1 MPPSNRHQTGE
12 AMMKKEPTKNIGRAL
27 LPGLLL
33 CALLAPTPRASAAD
47 PPARDPSA
55 DSVRIALPPSGE
67 VQIEN
72 RRGGVRVE
80 VWAEDYVGLSVETA
94 RAAPAKTAR
103 GKSRAT
109 KARPAPRRASSPARV
124 ERTESLLLISV
135 PRANAPG
142 SPGVELSVRVPASAR
157 LTILTAEGNVLVN
170 GLPASL
176 NAQSISG
183 DMNVSLAARP
193 DADVTAQSL
202 NGTVTLG
209 EGLEAPPGTG
219 GRVLRQKFKARWGD
233 ASRPVNLFSGRGR
246 IGLDALARPPGRDD
260 SARAARRATPG
271 DSDENGDLT
280 DGAPTLS
287 GPSGPPLRAAPPQPA
302 ETPEEVDEDDVVRV
316 EADLVT
322 LNVSVVERASG
333 RGLTGLVR
341 EDFRLAEDGVEQEI
355 AHFESANA
363 PFDLLL
369 LIDLSGSTAKVTDTI
384 RAAARRFVAATR
396 AQDRVGVVAFS
407 GTTSVVS
414 PLTIDRR
421 ALDAAVSTMQP
432 PQGDTRLYDA
442 LDFALDYLERE
453 SSPSRRRAVILMS
466 DGLDSTLPNVTG
478 SGSAKSYE
486 EVRDRAQEFDG
497 VLYTIWTDTEE
508 YEAFSPL
515 DIQPETFD
523 LARERTQKLAEAG
536 GGLFYEVKRLEDLAG
551 AYERVVADLGTVY
564 SLSYRPTNKQ
574 RDGRWRAIRVRLPRH
589 PAAVARGKRGYNA
602 K

>member
-1 MPPSNRHQTGE
+1 
-12 AMMKKEPTKNIGRAL
+12 MMKKEPTKNIGRVL
-27 LPGLLL
+27 LLGLLL
-33 CALLAPTPRASAAD
+33 CALLTPTPRASASGTL
-47 PPARDPSA
+47 PRDPSA
-55 DSVRIALPPSGE
+55 DSVQIALPPNGE

-80 VWAEDYVGLSVETA
+80 VWAEDYVGLDVETGQ
-94 RAAPAKTAR
+94 AAPTKPAR
-103 GKSRAT
+103 GKSRT
-109 KARPAPRRASSPARV
+109 SKARPAPRRSSPARV

-135 PRANAPG
+135 PRANAAG

-176 NAQSISG
+176 SAQSISG

-209 EGLEAPPGTG
+209 EGLEAPPGAL

-246 IGLDALARPPGRDD
+246 ISLDALASTPRRDE
-260 SARAARRATPG
+260 SARAQRRAAPA

-287 GPSGPPLRAAPPQPA
+287 GPSGSPLRPAPQAA
-302 ETPEEVDEDDVVRV
+302 ETPQEVDEDEVVRV

-421 ALDAAVSTMQP
+421 ALDSAVSAMQP

-442 LDFALDYLERE
+442 LDFALEYLERE
-453 SSPSRRRAVILMS
+453 SNPARRRAVILMS

-478 SGSAKSYE
+478 TGSEKSYE
-486 EVRDRAQEFDG
+486 DVRDRAQEFDG